1 MRDKILKLVLFSI
14 ITCYFE
20 YAKKELYFINERK
33 IYLERNIINFKNN
46 RILADSNNQFD
57 LNNFYESTLSLANQ
71 FNDYND
77 GDGEITNVRNA
88 IDSQI
93 KKYKE
98 SNTLPNLNNVDNKT
112 KRVIHELRKEFEEV
126 KKEIDNKRNGE
137 LGIQLIQD
145 KRIIKKD
152 ENILEA
158 KYDNFKYEYDEI
170 ISNNNYKELKTNKKL
185 KKEEKQLLVGG
196 LTLIGS
202 VFAIVASGQ
211 IVGGNLINIALI
223 SQKIMKFDLIYLLT
237 TYLSLFLST
246 YMIYEWILSLLIF
259 N

>member
-211 IVGGNLINIALI
+211 
-223 SQKIMKFDLIYLLT
+223 MYLL
-237 TYLSLFLST
+237 LLLAPC
-246 YMIYEWILSLLIF
+246 LLLIF
-259 N
+259 KSWRKFNKYRFNM